1 MRGGP
6 EMDPVTFEVI
16 KHRLWQI
23 NDEQGLAIKTISASP
38 IVVEGNDYNV
48 GLFTADAE
56 LVTAGIGSLVHV
68 TTMGDAVASIMQN
81 ASEIRDGDAFL
92 TNDPFLGALHQNDV
106 VLAAPIFRGGRIFMW
121 AANVLHHADV
131 GGIDAGSFCINARTI
146 FEDPPRFFMKI
157 VDRGVPVA
165 EAEHTML
172 ANSRLPESVAI
183 DLRAQIGALNVAGER
198 LRRLLDER
206 GDELVRAVMDR
217 SIDIAERQVRDLLR
231 ALPDGSW
238 TGAAFM
244 DGVRVGDDRVCRV
257 AVTLSSEGDSLHF
270 DYTGSSEQVDA
281 AVNCT
286 ASATFAGSAVPLY
299 SFLCQGGIDW
309 NDGLKRC
316 MRVTA
321 PEGTVV
327 NARHPAPVSI
337 STVGFR
343 WLATVAAAQAV
354 ARMFASSEAFRD
366 RACPSWNVS
375 SNCNN
380 IFAVRA
386 DGSRIGAM
394 LSDHRGSGAAG
405 RSFGDGFDHA
415 GTITSYASSI
425 GNVEGTEWKL
435 PVRYLYRRRLA
446 DSGGAGEFRGGVT
459 CEAALAPY
467 GVDELALKS
476 TNTAGTEQTN
486 AHGMEG
492 GYPGAGSQAAIVR
505 GAERDGHLGATAD
518 IPPLPDF
525 PGGRQLAAVEG
536 RRDGGAG
543 TTSSPSG
550 RPAAAVSA
558 IRSTGARRAS
568 PATSPRA
575 WCRGPPR
582 RPSTGW
588 RSTGTENPTRTRP
601 RGSGRRSGA
610 PGGRPGAPR
619 TRRRASSARPAP
631 TPRTSSRFV
640 IRWAAPGRG
649 SRCAMAAT
657 APTSCWSRP
666 TAPSAADSRTCP
678 RRRGPRPEFHD
689 RETERWRS
697 EASGLSGWA
706 RWAGRWRAIWPAPDS
721 RSRAMTCA
729 PKRWTP
735 SRTPASPRPRVAP
748 NSRRGRSSRSS
759 ASGSIRRSRRR
770 CSARTAFSPAPG
782 PAS

>member
-1 MRGGP
+1 
-6 EMDPVTFEVI
+6 MDPVTFEVI

-68 TTMGDAVASIMQN
+68 TTMGDAVASIIRN

-106 VLAAPIFRGGRIFMW
+106 VLAAPVFREGRIFMW
-121 AANVLHHADV
+121 MANVLHHADV

-157 VDRGVPVA
+157 VDRGVPVR

-183 DLRAQIGALNVAGER
+183 DLRAQIGALNVASER
-198 LRRLLDER
+198 LRALLDER
-206 GDELVRAVMDR
+206 GDELVRAVMVR
-217 SIDIAERQVRDLLR
+217 SIDIAERQVRDFVR

-238 TGAAFM
+238 TGTAFM

-257 AVTLSSEGDSLHF
+257 AVTLTCEDDGLHF
-270 DYTGSSEQVDA
+270 DYTGSSAQVDA

-354 ARMFASSEAFRD
+354 ARMFGSSETFRD

-380 IFAVRA
+380 IFALRA
-386 DGSRIGAM
+386 DGSRTGAM

-405 RSFGDGFDHA
+405 RSFADGFDHA

-425 GNVEGTEWKL
+425 GNVESTEWKL
-435 PVRYLYRRRLA
+435 PVRYLYRRRLR
-446 DSGGAGEFRGGVT
+446 DSGGAGQYRGGVT
-459 CEAALAPY
+459 CEAALVPF
-467 GVDELALKS
+467 GVDELVLKS

-505 GAERDGHLGATAD
+505 DAERDGPLGATTD

-525 PGGRQLAAVEG
+525 PGAVRWLPSKADETVGKHDVFAFWAAGGGGFGDPLDRPPESVARDVADGVVSRAAAESAYGVALDGNGRPNA
-536 RRDGGAG
+536 D
-543 TTSSPSG
+543 TTS
-550 RPAAAVSA
+550 RKRAAM
-558 IRSTGARRAS
+558 RRARAAPEEAVDP
-568 PATSPRA
+568 PANLACPSCGHASELVAARHPIGHAGPWVALRHGGDGPNFELVETSCTACGRLVDVSEVP
-575 WCRGPPR
+575 
-582 RPSTGW
+582 RPSTGI
-588 RSTGTENPTRTRP
+588 S
-601 RGSGRRSGA
+601 
-610 PGGRPGAPR
+610 
-619 TRRRASSARPAP
+619 
-631 TPRTSSRFV
+631 
-640 IRWAAPGRG
+640 
-649 SRCAMAAT
+649 
-657 APTSCWSRP
+657 
-666 TAPSAADSRTCP
+666 
-678 RRRGPRPEFHD
+678 
-689 RETERWRS
+689 
-697 EASGLSGWA
+697 
-706 RWAGRWRAIWPAPDS
+706 
-721 RSRAMTCA
+721 
-729 PKRWTP
+729 
-735 SRTPASPRPRVAP
+735 
-748 NSRRGRSSRSS
+748 
-759 ASGSIRRSRRR
+759 
-770 CSARTAFSPAPG
+770 
-782 PAS
+782 